1 MTDINE
7 ELHPKLK
14 EILAVPENPDA
25 IPVEKQTPEEARA
38 EWKSDMAAVDGPA
51 PQMAELNN
59 FTLTGPAGDLAARR
73 YVPEGFSGD
82 AQPCLVFFHGGGF
95 IRGDLD
101 THDSICRVLAE
112 TAAAVVIS
120 VDYRMAPEARCPA
133 PVFDARA
140 AVTQIISQADEFGI
154 DPDRIAVG
162 GDSAGGNISAALTL
176 LARDKGGPNIKAQL
190 LIYPVTDLRNETESK
205 RLFSQGYLLNSMPFY
220 TASYLGPDGDAA
232 DPLASPLLA
241 REHAGLPP
249 AIVITAGYDPLRDEG
264 VSYVNK
270 LRDAGVSV
278 EHMHYADMIHGFS
291 SLRGLLDEAD
301 ASLRAAGTALARLL

>member
-7 ELHPKLK
+7 RLHPKLK

-25 IPVEKQTPEEARA
+25 IPVEKQAPEEARA

-51 PQMAELNN
+51 PHMAELSD
-59 FTLTGPAGDLAARR
+59 FTLTGSAGDLAARR
-73 YVPEGFSGD
+73 YVPEGLSGN
-82 AQPCLVFFHGGGF
+82 AHPCLVFFHGGVF

-112 TAAAVVIS
+112 AAAAVVIS
-120 VDYRMAPEARCPA
+120 VDYRLAPEARCPA
-133 PVFDARA
+133 PVLDARD
-140 AVTQIISQADEFGI
+140 AVTQIIAQADEFRI

-176 LARDKGGPNIKAQL
+176 LARDKGGPSIKAQL
-190 LIYPVTDLRNETESK
+190 LIYPVTDLQNETESK
-205 RLFSQGYLLNSMPFY
+205 ILFSHGYLLNSMPFY

-241 REHAGLPP
+241 QEHAGLPP
-249 AIVITAGYDPLRDEG
+249 AVVITAGYDPLRDEG
-264 VSYVNK
+264 MNYVNK

-301 ASLRAAGTALARLL
+301 ASLRAAGAALARLL